1 MKRALFSIAAAAVVC
16 GSIGSPSEAA
26 PMGPVLAPVAIG
38 VNDAFPVYYFRGH
51 HYRYYHNHHYY
62 KHRYY
67 RYGRYHYY

>member
-1 MKRALFSIAAAAVVC
+1 MKRVLFTVVF
-16 GSIGSPSEAA
+16 GLFAGAGIWTPLEAA
-26 PMGPVLAPVAIG
+26 PMGPVLAPVASGI
-38 VNDAFPVYYFRGH
+38 NNTIPVYYYRGV